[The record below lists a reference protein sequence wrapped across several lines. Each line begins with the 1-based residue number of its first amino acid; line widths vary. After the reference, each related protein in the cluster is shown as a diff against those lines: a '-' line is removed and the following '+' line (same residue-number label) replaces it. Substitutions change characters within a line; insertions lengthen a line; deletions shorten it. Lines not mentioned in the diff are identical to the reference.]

1 MAGKERV
8 KVAVVAGLYRYPVK
22 SMRGEAVAAAHS
34 ALREE
39 IPFLDRDRAMDGEV
53 AVAVRLVESGKLL
66 DAARIALA

>member
-1 MAGKERV
+1 MKGRLSAELR
-8 KVAVVAGLYRYPVK
+8 AWEFHP
-22 SMRGEAVAAAHS
+22 GEAVAAAHS